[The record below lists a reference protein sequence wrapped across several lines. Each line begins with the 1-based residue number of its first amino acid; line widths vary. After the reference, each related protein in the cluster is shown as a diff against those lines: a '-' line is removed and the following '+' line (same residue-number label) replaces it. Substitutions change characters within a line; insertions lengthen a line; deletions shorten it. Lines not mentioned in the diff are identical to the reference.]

1 MKKFVISILLFFLLL
16 IPINVLADE
25 KMNVYFFYGDGCPH
39 CAEAERELLP
49 ELEKM
54 DDINLIK
61 NEVWFN
67 EKNQNLLNDVAS
79 AYDAQAL
86 IPFIVVGDAYTI
98 GYSSS
103 TKETILN
110 AIRYYRVNEF
120 TDQVAKIQKGENIT
134 LNPAINELIEHQ
146 EKIINVPLIGEVNV
160 SKLSV
165 GFAAVVIGLVDGFNP
180 CAMWILVFLLT
191 TLIYLKDKKRMVL
204 LGLVFIL
211 TSGITYFLIMF
222 GWLNIVIKVSASVIM
237 RYIIAVFALGA
248 GMYNLYSFYKSLK
261 DDGCTVVSKEK
272 RKTIFARIKKYT
284 YDKRLIIAIFGIMA
298 LAVSVNIVE
307 LLCSA
312 GLPIVFSELLAINN
326 IHGIGAVWYD
336 LIYLLFFMLD
346 DLIVFFIAVK
356 TMNIVGISNK
366 FNKYS
371 QLIGGLIMII
381 IGLLLIFNPGI
392 LMLNF

>member
-1 MKKFVISILLFFLLL
+1 MKKYIISIILFILLL

-39 CAEAERELLP
+39 CAEAERELIP

-67 EKNQNLLNDVAS
+67 EKNQKLLTDVAN
-79 AYDAQAL
+79 AFNAQAL
-86 IPFIVVGDAYTI
+86 IPFIVVGDVYTI

-103 TKETILN
+103 TKETVKQ

-120 TDQVAKIQKGENIT
+120 TDQVAKIQKGEDIT
-134 LNPAINELIEHQ
+134 LNPDINELIEHQ

-165 GFAAVVIGLVDGFNP
+165 GLAAVVIGLVDGFNP

-191 TLIYLKDKKRMVL
+191 TLINLKDKKRMVL

-272 RKTIFARIKKYT
+272 RKSVFAHIKKYA
-284 YDKRLIIAIFGIMA
+284 YDKRLLIAILGIMV

-371 QLIGGLIMII
+371 HLIGGLIMII
-381 IGLLLIFNPGI
+381 IGLLLIFNPGL

>member
-1 MKKFVISILLFFLLL
+1 MKKGLISIVLFIFLL
-16 IPINVLADE
+16 IPFNVFADE

-67 EKNQNLLNDVAS
+67 EKNQKLLNEVAK
-79 AYDAQAL
+79 AFDAQSL
-86 IPFIVVGDAYTI
+86 IPFIVVGDVHTI

-103 TKETILN
+103 TKETIKQ

-120 TDQVAKIQKGENIT
+120 TDQVAKIQKGEDIT
-134 LNPAINELIEHQ
+134 LNPDINELIEHQ
-146 EKIINVPLIGEVNV
+146 DKIINVPLFGEVNV

-191 TLIYLKDKKRMVL
+191 TLINLKDKKRMVL
-204 LGLVFIL
+204 LGLIFIL

-272 RKTIFARIKKYT
+272 RKTVFAHIKKYA
-284 YDKRLIIAIFGIMA
+284 YDKRLLIAIFGIMV

-326 IHGIGAVWYD
+326 IHGVGAVWYD

-371 QLIGGLIMII
+371 HLIGGLIMII